1 MAVLGNI
8 RKHGVLL
15 IVVIGVA
22 LAAFVLGD
30 LSKTQSKGP
39 SNLGEING
47 VEISYKEFSARL
59 EQNVESE
66 KQRTGKSNLST
77 NEMFYVRQQTWMQ
90 FMNEVIMGNEFEEL
104 GLEISSEELFE
115 LVQGKNPHPLIRQY
129 FSDPATGKFDPSIVL
144 GFLQN
149 LDQMDQASVKQWL
162 QFEKAIKNDRKYAKY
177 NTLVAKGYY
186 IPEALAEF
194 DYLSK
199 NKVATVKLLAK
210 KYADISD
217 ESVTITDSDLKD
229 FYNDNLD
236 LYELNDEIRGIDY
249 VLFEVQPSVDDRV
262 ETTRR
267 VNDLYD
273 EFTTTDDVIAFVNAV
288 SDHRYDSTYY
298 KQGELPIRIDEQL
311 FDAQVGTFVE
321 PYINNEVYS
330 MAKLIDSQY
339 RPDSM
344 RANYILI
351 AYQGA
356 YGAEVTI
363 LRTKERAKEIAD
375 SLAVDLR
382 RNTNRFNDIAKE
394 VSDDP
399 TAKDNGGDTGYFP
412 DMGMV
417 WAFNEAVFTGY
428 MGEIKV
434 VETAFGYHV
443 IEVISKKGFNKK
455 IRVAVV
461 SRSIEASSETY
472 QDYWSMA
479 SKFASEAYSPEA
491 FELGINNLGI
501 AKRSA
506 PSLSK
511 TTNYIAGISYPRTIV
526 RWAFDNNTE
535 LGNISQIFDF
545 DGTYVIALIS
555 KIDFE
560 GPQPFE
566 AVRDLVFDEVIK
578 IKKAEYIKSQVGDL
592 TSLDAIAEKIDVK
605 IDAVEINY
613 SSAVV
618 NLYGLE
624 PIVVGQAFG
633 LEKGKISD
641 VIQGNS
647 AVYVMLTT
655 DVREPEFVGSIAL
668 SKAQMMSYFASRVRS
683 NVILTALENAA
694 EIQDNRHN
702 FY

>member
-30 LSKTQSKGP
+30 LSKTQSQGP
-39 SNLGEING
+39 SNLGEIDG
-47 VEISYKEFSARL
+47 VEITYKEFSARL

-66 KQRTGKSNLST
+66 KQRSGKSSLAS
-77 NEMFYVRQQTWMQ
+77 NELFYIRQQTWMQ

-115 LVQGKNPHPLIRQY
+115 LVQGDNPHPLIKQY
-129 FSDPATGKFDPSIVL
+129 FSDPTTGKFDPSIVL
-144 GFLQN
+144 NFLQN
-149 LDQMDQASVKQWL
+149 LDQMDQASVQQWL
-162 QFEKAIKNDRKYAKY
+162 QFENAIKNDRKYVKY

-186 IPEALAEF
+186 IPEAIAEF

-210 KYADISD
+210 KYADISN
-217 ESVTITDSDLKD
+217 ESVTISDSDLKE
-229 FYNDNLD
+229 FYNNNLD
-236 LYELNDEIRGIDY
+236 LYKLNEEVRGIDY
-249 VLFEVQPSVDDRV
+249 VLFEVQPSVDDRI
-262 ETTRR
+262 ETTRQ

-273 EFTTTDDVIAFVNAV
+273 EFKTTDDVISFVNAV
-288 SDHRYDSTYY
+288 SDRRYDSTYF
-298 KQGELPIRIDEQL
+298 KKGDLPIQIEEQL
-311 FDAQVGTFVE
+311 FDAQVGAFVE
-321 PYINNEVYS
+321 PYVNNEVFS
-330 MAKLIDSQY
+330 MAKLIESQN

-344 RANYILI
+344 RANHILI

-356 YGAEVTI
+356 YGAQPTI
-363 LRTKERAKEIAD
+363 LRTKEKAKEIAD
-375 SLAVDLR
+375 SLAVDFR
-382 RNTNRFNDIAKE
+382 KNSSRFSDVAKE

-417 WAFNEAVFTGY
+417 WDFNEAVLTGS

-434 VETAFGYHV
+434 VETAFGYHI
-443 IEVISKKGFNKK
+443 IEVISKKGLSKK
-455 IRVAVV
+455 IRVAIV
-461 SRSIEASSETY
+461 SRSIDASSETY
-472 QDYWSMA
+472 QNYWSMA
-479 SKFASEAYSPEA
+479 SKFAAEADSPEA
-491 FELGINNLGI
+491 FELGINDLGI
-501 AKRSA
+501 AKRSN

-511 TTNYIAGISYPRTIV
+511 NTNFIAGISYPRTIV

-545 DGTYVIALIS
+545 DGTYVVALIN
-555 KIDFE
+555 KIDLE

-566 AVRDLVFDEVIK
+566 AVRDLVFAEVSK
-578 IKKAEYIKSQVGDL
+578 IKKAEYIKSQVSNL

-605 IDAVEINY
+605 VDAIEMNY
-613 SSAVV
+613 NSAVV

-624 PIVVGQAFG
+624 PAVVGQAFG
-633 LEKGKISD
+633 LEKNKISD
-641 VIQGNS
+641 VIQGNA
-647 AVYVMLTT
+647 AVYVMITS
-655 DVREPEFVGSIAL
+655 DVRSPELVGSIEL
-668 SKAQMMSYFASRVRS
+668 SKAQMQSYFASRVRN

-694 EIQDNRHN
+694 KIEDNRHN

>member
-47 VEISYKEFSARL
+47 VEITYKEFSARL

-66 KQRTGKSNLST
+66 KQRSGKANLST
-77 NEMFYVRQQTWMQ
+77 NEIFYVRQQTWMQ

-115 LVQGKNPHPLIRQY
+115 LVQGNNPHPLIKQY
-129 FSDPATGKFDPSIVL
+129 FTDPSTGKFDSSVVL
-144 GFLQN
+144 SFLQN
-149 LDQMDQASVKQWL
+149 LDQMDQASVQQWL
-162 QFEKAIKNDRKYAKY
+162 QFESAIKNDRKYAKY

-186 IPEALAEF
+186 IPEAIAEF

-210 KYADISD
+210 KYSDISD
-217 ESVTITDSDLKD
+217 ESVTITDNDLKA

-236 LYELNDEIRGIDY
+236 LYELNEEVRGIDY
-249 VLFEVQPSVDDRV
+249 VLFEVQPSVDDRL
-262 ETTRR
+262 EITRD
-267 VNDLYD
+267 VNELFE
-273 EFTTTDDVIAFVNAV
+273 EFKSTDDDIAFVNAV
-288 SDHRYDSTYY
+288 SDHRYDSSFY
-298 KQGELPIRIDEQL
+298 KKGELPIQIDEQL
-311 FDAQVGTFVE
+311 FDAKVGTFVE
-321 PYINNEVYS
+321 PYVYNDVYT
-330 MAKLIDSQY
+330 MAKLIESQY

-344 RANYILI
+344 RANHILI

-356 YGAEVTI
+356 YGAQAI
-363 LRTKERAKEIAD
+363 FRTKENAKSIAD
-375 SLAVDLR
+375 SLAVVLNKDSNGFAEL
-382 RNTNRFNDIAKE
+382 AKI

-399 TAKDNGGDTGYFP
+399 SAKENGGDTGYFP

-417 WAFNEAVFTGY
+417 WDFNEAVFNGLL
-428 MGEIKV
+428 GEIKV

-443 IEVISKKGFNKK
+443 IEVIAKKGINKK

-461 SRSIEASSETY
+461 NRSIDASSETY

-479 SKFASEAYSPEA
+479 SKFAAEADSPEA

-511 TTNYIAGISYPRTIV
+511 LTNYIAGINYPRTII

-535 LGNISQIFDF
+535 LGNVSEIYDF
-545 DGTYVIALIS
+545 DGTYVIAIIT
-555 KIDFE
+555 KIDLE

-566 AVRDLVFDEVIK
+566 VVRDLVFDQVSK
-578 IKKAEYIKSQVGDL
+578 IKKAEYIKSQIADL
-592 TSLDAIAEKIDVK
+592 TSLEAIAEKINVK
-605 IDAVEINY
+605 VVPVEMNFN
-613 SSAVV
+613 SAIV

-624 PIVVGQAFG
+624 PAVVGQAFG

-641 VIQGNS
+641 VIQGNG

-655 DVREPEFVGSIAL
+655 DVRQPEFVGSIAL

-683 NVILTALENAA
+683 NIILTALENAA
-694 EIQDNRHN
+694 EIEDNRHN